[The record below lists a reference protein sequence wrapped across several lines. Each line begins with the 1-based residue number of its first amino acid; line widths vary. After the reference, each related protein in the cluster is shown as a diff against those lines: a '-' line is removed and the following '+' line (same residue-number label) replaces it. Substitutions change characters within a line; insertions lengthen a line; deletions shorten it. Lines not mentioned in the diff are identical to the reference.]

1 MGEVRE
7 EKKTEDLLLF
17 SLDLTSLLSNLVQ
30 KNEAFSVPVEWKLW
44 QMITERWEKYLP
56 LVW

>member
-30 KNEAFSVPVEWKLW
+30 KNEAFSVPVEWNF
-44 QMITERWEKYLP
+44 
-56 LVW
+56 